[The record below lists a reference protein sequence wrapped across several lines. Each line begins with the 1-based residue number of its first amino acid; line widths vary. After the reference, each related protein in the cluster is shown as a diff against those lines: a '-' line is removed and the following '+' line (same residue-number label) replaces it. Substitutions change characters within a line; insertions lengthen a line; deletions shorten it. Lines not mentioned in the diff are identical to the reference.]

1 VVKLKELLLD
11 GRKHLAKTH
20 PMNNVSIDLSKICQ
34 NQLDFKEI
42 LQFFSSSKELGVDIA
57 A

>member
-1 VVKLKELLLD
+1 MVKLKELLLD